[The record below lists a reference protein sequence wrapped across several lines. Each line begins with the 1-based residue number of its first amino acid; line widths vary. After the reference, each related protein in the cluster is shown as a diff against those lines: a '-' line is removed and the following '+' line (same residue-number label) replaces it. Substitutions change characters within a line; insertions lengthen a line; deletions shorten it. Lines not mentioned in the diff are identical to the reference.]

1 MDIKEEL
8 KNLSNQ
14 DLKNIYWLI
23 FRARKITG
31 KNMEEEIIKNYLMLN
46 KLLKLDELIKKYPN
60 EKYKKEAKTIEN
72 MLLRDMRRKLEKG
85 G

>member
-1 MDIKEEL
+1 MVTKEDL
-8 KNLSNQ
+8 KGLTNEE
-14 DLKNIYWLI
+14 LKNIYWLI
-23 FRARKITG
+23 FEVRRLTG

-46 KLLKLDELIKKYPN
+46 KLLNLDELIKKYPN
-60 EKYKKEAKTIEN
+60 KKYKKEAKIIEN